1 LSPLNQTIEAGVP
14 HHRGKDIASLG
25 AQKKRSQQNNVRTT
39 VTPRRKQAAIVQQSS
54 PETTVE
60 ESILPTGKTSP
71 RKKRTADQIEQ
82 DLIRKPVNG
91 CNHSDEDN
99 PLLAEWA
106 TWNAGYY
113 TDAHQKK
120 MNGKGTKFP
129 KSCAGKCK
137 KKFVG
142 GGVKDFEKDKHCKV
156 TASKPVR
163 LCPNASNP
171 KHQCTFGL
179 CTGCYNVKVL
189 DVAVNTMLQAQ
200 KDGKGNKRPRRGGN
214 DSTGKTNKSKE
225 VGKRGSKRKASIQ

>member
-1 LSPLNQTIEAGVP
+1 MS
-14 HHRGKDIASLG
+14 SLG
-25 AQKKRSQQNNVRTT
+25 AQRQRSLQITA
-39 VTPRRKQAAIVQQSS
+39 VTRVSATPQPISRRKHAAILVENS
-54 PETTVE
+54 PETTAD
-60 ESILPTGKTSP
+60 ESPLATGKTSP
-71 RKKRTADQIEQ
+71 RKRRTAAQIER
-82 DLIRKPVNG
+82 DLICKQVNS

-129 KSCAGKCK
+129 TSCAGKCN

-142 GGVKDFEKDKHCKV
+142 AGVKNFDKDKHCKV

-171 KHQCTFGL
+171 KHQCSFGL

-189 DVAVNTMLQAQ
+189 DVAVNTKLQAQ
-200 KDGKGNKRPRRGGN
+200 KDGKSNKRPRRGGN
-214 DSTGKTNKSKE
+214 HSTGNTDRSKQ
-225 VGKRGSKRKASIQ
+225 GKRHANKRTAAK

>member
-1 LSPLNQTIEAGVP
+1 MAN
-14 HHRGKDIASLG
+14 LG
-25 AQKKRSQQNNVRTT
+25 AQRQRSLQNTA
-39 VTPRRKQAAIVQQSS
+39 VTPVSETPMPISRRNRAATVVENS
-54 PETTVE
+54 PEMTAE
-60 ESILPTGKTSP
+60 ESPLPTGKTSP
-71 RKKRTADQIEQ
+71 RKRRTADQIEK
-82 DLIRKPVNG
+82 DLICKPVNS

-129 KSCAGKCK
+129 TSCAGNCNR
-137 KKFVG
+137 KFVG
-142 GGVKDFEKDKHCKV
+142 GGVKNFDKDAHCKV

-171 KHQCTFGL
+171 KHQCSFGL

-189 DVAVNTMLQAQ
+189 EVAVNTKIQAQ
-200 KDGKGNKRPRRGGN
+200 KDGTSNKRPRRGGN
-214 DSTGKTNKSKE
+214 DSTGNANRSKQ
-225 VGKRGSKRKASIQ
+225 VKRNAGKRTAAKQ